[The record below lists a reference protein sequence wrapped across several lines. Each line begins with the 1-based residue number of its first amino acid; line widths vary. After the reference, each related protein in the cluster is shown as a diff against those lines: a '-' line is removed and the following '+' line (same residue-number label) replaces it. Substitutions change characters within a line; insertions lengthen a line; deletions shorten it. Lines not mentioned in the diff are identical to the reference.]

1 MGERKMAD
9 ISVMDAERLC
19 GWLPRRARETHKGD
33 FGRILLLCGAVGY
46 TGAPALAAMGA
57 ARSGAGLIFVGVP
70 EPVYPIVAGKLLEP
84 MVFPLPAQGG
94 MLAESAVPE
103 ILARLSGCDA
113 CLIGCGMGRSAGTF
127 AAVQAVL
134 ANASCPVVVDA
145 DGINVLEG
153 HIDVLRGAACPV
165 VLTPHDGEYRR
176 LMGRL
181 PGEDRMGAAAA
192 LAKKTGATVLLKG
205 HRTAICGADERW
217 ENRCGNPGL
226 ATGGSGDVLAGI
238 LVSLLGQGLPPVHA
252 AAAAAWLHGTAADR
266 CAARMGEYG
275 LLPSDVAAELPYL
288 LPSEGLRVRR
298 GCAVLMMC
306 LCLLLGGCGGRSQGV
321 SPAIAFRASLVQAGG
336 CSFRAE
342 LTADYGDYVV
352 PFTLDCETEVNGPTH
367 FTVAAPETLAGI
379 TAAVDETGGT
389 VTYDGLMM
397 DFGLLANG
405 RLAPAAGP
413 AVVAYCWSSA
423 YLAAGGEEDGRFRA
437 TYEKDYEEKML
448 KVDTWFENGIP
459 IYAEVCYNGQRILNL
474 TISEF
479 SLK

>member
-1 MGERKMAD
+1 MAD

-19 GWLPRRARETHKGD
+19 GWLPRRVRETHKGD

-113 CLIGCGMGRSAGTF
+113 CLIGCGLGRSAGTF

-192 LAKKTGATVLLKG
+192 LAEKTGATVLLKG

-217 ENRCGNPGL
+217 ENRCGKSGPLLSGRERRRAWRAFSSHCWGRACRPCMQRL
-226 ATGGSGDVLAGI
+226 RLRGSTERR
-238 LVSLLGQGLPPVHA
+238 P
-252 AAAAAWLHGTAADR
+252 TAA
-266 CAARMGEYG
+266 AARMGEYG

-288 LPSEGLRVRR
+288 LP
-298 GCAVLMMC
+298 
-306 LCLLLGGCGGRSQGV
+306 
-321 SPAIAFRASLVQAGG
+321 
-336 CSFRAE
+336 
-342 LTADYGDYVV
+342 
-352 PFTLDCETEVNGPTH
+352 
-367 FTVAAPETLAGI
+367 
-379 TAAVDETGGT
+379 
-389 VTYDGLMM
+389 
-397 DFGLLANG
+397 
-405 RLAPAAGP
+405 
-413 AVVAYCWSSA
+413 
-423 YLAAGGEEDGRFRA
+423 
-437 TYEKDYEEKML
+437 
-448 KVDTWFENGIP
+448 
-459 IYAEVCYNGQRILNL
+459 
-474 TISEF
+474 
-479 SLK
+479 

>member
-1 MGERKMAD
+1 M
-9 ISVMDAERLC
+9 
-19 GWLPRRARETHKGD
+19 
-33 FGRILLLCGAVGY
+33 
-46 TGAPALAAMGA
+46 
-57 ARSGAGLIFVGVP
+57 
-70 EPVYPIVAGKLLEP
+70 
-84 MVFPLPAQGG
+84 
-94 MLAESAVPE
+94 
-103 ILARLSGCDA
+103 
-113 CLIGCGMGRSAGTF
+113 
-127 AAVQAVL
+127 
-134 ANASCPVVVDA
+134 
-145 DGINVLEG
+145 
-153 HIDVLRGAACPV
+153 
-165 VLTPHDGEYRR
+165 
-176 LMGRL
+176 
-181 PGEDRMGAAAA
+181 
-192 LAKKTGATVLLKG
+192 
-205 HRTAICGADERW
+205 
-217 ENRCGNPGL
+217 
-226 ATGGSGDVLAGI
+226 
-238 LVSLLGQGLPPVHA
+238 
-252 AAAAAWLHGTAADR
+252 
-266 CAARMGEYG
+266 
-275 LLPSDVAAELPYL
+275 
-288 LPSEGLRVRR
+288 
-298 GCAVLMMC
+298 
-306 LCLLLGGCGGRSQGV
+306 
-321 SPAIAFRASLVQAGG
+321 QAGG

>member
-94 MLAESAVPE
+94 MLAETAVPE

-113 CLIGCGMGRSAGTF
+113 CLIGCGLGRSAGTF
-127 AAVQAVL
+127 AAVQA
-134 ANASCPVVVDA
+134 
-145 DGINVLEG
+145 VLEG

-192 LAKKTGATVLLKG
+192 LAEKTGATVLLKG

-288 LPSEGLRVRR
+288 LP
-298 GCAVLMMC
+298 
-306 LCLLLGGCGGRSQGV
+306 
-321 SPAIAFRASLVQAGG
+321 
-336 CSFRAE
+336 
-342 LTADYGDYVV
+342 
-352 PFTLDCETEVNGPTH
+352 
-367 FTVAAPETLAGI
+367 
-379 TAAVDETGGT
+379 
-389 VTYDGLMM
+389 
-397 DFGLLANG
+397 
-405 RLAPAAGP
+405 
-413 AVVAYCWSSA
+413 
-423 YLAAGGEEDGRFRA
+423 
-437 TYEKDYEEKML
+437 
-448 KVDTWFENGIP
+448 
-459 IYAEVCYNGQRILNL
+459 
-474 TISEF
+474 
-479 SLK
+479 

>member
-1 MGERKMAD
+1 
-9 ISVMDAERLC
+9 
-19 GWLPRRARETHKGD
+19 
-33 FGRILLLCGAVGY
+33 
-46 TGAPALAAMGA
+46 MGA

-113 CLIGCGMGRSAGTF
+113 CLIGCGLGRKRRDV
-127 AAVQAVL
+127 AAVQTVL

-145 DGINVLEG
+145 DSINVLEG
-153 HIDVLRGAACPV
+153 HIDVLRGAAAAPAHADDAN
-165 VLTPHDGEYRR
+165 TR

-192 LAKKTGATVLLKG
+192 LAEKTGATVLLKG

-238 LVSLLGQGLPPVHA
+238 LVYCWGQGLPPVHA

-288 LPSEGLRVRR
+288 LP
-298 GCAVLMMC
+298 
-306 LCLLLGGCGGRSQGV
+306 
-321 SPAIAFRASLVQAGG
+321 
-336 CSFRAE
+336 
-342 LTADYGDYVV
+342 
-352 PFTLDCETEVNGPTH
+352 
-367 FTVAAPETLAGI
+367 
-379 TAAVDETGGT
+379 
-389 VTYDGLMM
+389 
-397 DFGLLANG
+397 
-405 RLAPAAGP
+405 
-413 AVVAYCWSSA
+413 
-423 YLAAGGEEDGRFRA
+423 
-437 TYEKDYEEKML
+437 
-448 KVDTWFENGIP
+448 
-459 IYAEVCYNGQRILNL
+459 
-474 TISEF
+474 
-479 SLK
+479 

>member
-1 MGERKMAD
+1 M
-9 ISVMDAERLC
+9 
-19 GWLPRRARETHKGD
+19 
-33 FGRILLLCGAVGY
+33 
-46 TGAPALAAMGA
+46 
-57 ARSGAGLIFVGVP
+57 
-70 EPVYPIVAGKLLEP
+70 
-84 MVFPLPAQGG
+84 
-94 MLAESAVPE
+94 
-103 ILARLSGCDA
+103 
-113 CLIGCGMGRSAGTF
+113 
-127 AAVQAVL
+127 
-134 ANASCPVVVDA
+134 
-145 DGINVLEG
+145 
-153 HIDVLRGAACPV
+153 
-165 VLTPHDGEYRR
+165 
-176 LMGRL
+176 
-181 PGEDRMGAAAA
+181 
-192 LAKKTGATVLLKG
+192 
-205 HRTAICGADERW
+205 
-217 ENRCGNPGL
+217 
-226 ATGGSGDVLAGI
+226 
-238 LVSLLGQGLPPVHA
+238 
-252 AAAAAWLHGTAADR
+252 
-266 CAARMGEYG
+266 
-275 LLPSDVAAELPYL
+275 
-288 LPSEGLRVRR
+288 RR

-352 PFTLDCETEVNGPTH
+352 PFALDCETEVNGQTH

-413 AVVAYCWSSA
+413 GRRGILLVLRLSRRGR
-423 YLAAGGEEDGRFRA
+423 GGGRRFRA

>member
-1 MGERKMAD
+1 MPNCRGAYAPQGVQPEAHGGRPALPAGSAHSNAPSLSPHFAAGGPITAFLLYRQNFNIFLQRLQGKSAGDLTIFLRYIIIISKKAALRQMGERKMAD

-46 TGAPALAAMGA
+46 TGAPALAAMAA

-113 CLIGCGMGRSAGTF
+113 CLIGCGLGRSAGTF

-192 LAKKTGATVLLKG
+192 LAEKTGATVLLKG

-288 LPSEGLRVRR
+288 LP
-298 GCAVLMMC
+298 
-306 LCLLLGGCGGRSQGV
+306 
-321 SPAIAFRASLVQAGG
+321 
-336 CSFRAE
+336 
-342 LTADYGDYVV
+342 
-352 PFTLDCETEVNGPTH
+352 
-367 FTVAAPETLAGI
+367 
-379 TAAVDETGGT
+379 
-389 VTYDGLMM
+389 
-397 DFGLLANG
+397 
-405 RLAPAAGP
+405 
-413 AVVAYCWSSA
+413 
-423 YLAAGGEEDGRFRA
+423 
-437 TYEKDYEEKML
+437 
-448 KVDTWFENGIP
+448 
-459 IYAEVCYNGQRILNL
+459 
-474 TISEF
+474 
-479 SLK
+479 

>member
-1 MGERKMAD
+1 
-9 ISVMDAERLC
+9 
-19 GWLPRRARETHKGD
+19 
-33 FGRILLLCGAVGY
+33 
-46 TGAPALAAMGA
+46 
-57 ARSGAGLIFVGVP
+57 
-70 EPVYPIVAGKLLEP
+70 

-113 CLIGCGMGRSAGTF
+113 CLIGCGLGRSAGTF
-127 AAVQAVL
+127 ATVQAVL

-192 LAKKTGATVLLKG
+192 LAEKTGATVLLKG

-288 LPSEGLRVRR
+288 LP
-298 GCAVLMMC
+298 
-306 LCLLLGGCGGRSQGV
+306 
-321 SPAIAFRASLVQAGG
+321 
-336 CSFRAE
+336 
-342 LTADYGDYVV
+342 
-352 PFTLDCETEVNGPTH
+352 
-367 FTVAAPETLAGI
+367 
-379 TAAVDETGGT
+379 
-389 VTYDGLMM
+389 
-397 DFGLLANG
+397 
-405 RLAPAAGP
+405 
-413 AVVAYCWSSA
+413 
-423 YLAAGGEEDGRFRA
+423 
-437 TYEKDYEEKML
+437 
-448 KVDTWFENGIP
+448 
-459 IYAEVCYNGQRILNL
+459 
-474 TISEF
+474 
-479 SLK
+479 

>member
-1 MGERKMAD
+1 M
-9 ISVMDAERLC
+9 
-19 GWLPRRARETHKGD
+19 
-33 FGRILLLCGAVGY
+33 
-46 TGAPALAAMGA
+46 
-57 ARSGAGLIFVGVP
+57 
-70 EPVYPIVAGKLLEP
+70 
-84 MVFPLPAQGG
+84 
-94 MLAESAVPE
+94 
-103 ILARLSGCDA
+103 
-113 CLIGCGMGRSAGTF
+113 
-127 AAVQAVL
+127 
-134 ANASCPVVVDA
+134 
-145 DGINVLEG
+145 
-153 HIDVLRGAACPV
+153 
-165 VLTPHDGEYRR
+165 
-176 LMGRL
+176 
-181 PGEDRMGAAAA
+181 
-192 LAKKTGATVLLKG
+192 
-205 HRTAICGADERW
+205 
-217 ENRCGNPGL
+217 
-226 ATGGSGDVLAGI
+226 
-238 LVSLLGQGLPPVHA
+238 
-252 AAAAAWLHGTAADR
+252 
-266 CAARMGEYG
+266 
-275 LLPSDVAAELPYL
+275 
-288 LPSEGLRVRR
+288 RVRR

-352 PFTLDCETEVNGPTH
+352 PFALDCETEVNGPTH

-405 RLAPAAGP
+405 RLAPAAG
-413 AVVAYCWSSA
+413 
-423 YLAAGGEEDGRFRA
+423 AGGEEDGRFRA

>member
-9 ISVMDAERLC
+9 ISVMDTERLC

-84 MVFPLPAQGG
+84 MVFPLLAQGG

-113 CLIGCGMGRSAGTF
+113 CLIGCGLGRSAGTF

-134 ANASCPVVVDA
+134 ANAACPVVVDA

-181 PGEDRMGAAAA
+181 PGEDRVGAAAA
-192 LAKKTGATVLLKG
+192 LAEKTGATVLLKG

-238 LVSLLGQGLPPVHA
+238 LVSLLG
-252 AAAAAWLHGTAADR
+252 T
-266 CAARMGEYG
+266 
-275 LLPSDVAAELPYL
+275 
-288 LPSEGLRVRR
+288 LRRSCHIYCHRR
-298 GCAVLMMC
+298 GCA
-306 LCLLLGGCGGRSQGV
+306 CG
-321 SPAIAFRASLVQAGG
+321 
-336 CSFRAE
+336 E
-342 LTADYGDYVV
+342 
-352 PFTLDCETEVNGPTH
+352 
-367 FTVAAPETLAGI
+367 AAP
-379 TAAVDETGGT
+379 
-389 VTYDGLMM
+389 Y
-397 DFGLLANG
+397 
-405 RLAPAAGP
+405 
-413 AVVAYCWSSA
+413 
-423 YLAAGGEEDGRFRA
+423 
-437 TYEKDYEEKML
+437 
-448 KVDTWFENGIP
+448 
-459 IYAEVCYNGQRILNL
+459 
-474 TISEF
+474 
-479 SLK
+479 

>member
-1 MGERKMAD
+1 M
-9 ISVMDAERLC
+9 
-19 GWLPRRARETHKGD
+19 
-33 FGRILLLCGAVGY
+33 
-46 TGAPALAAMGA
+46 
-57 ARSGAGLIFVGVP
+57 
-70 EPVYPIVAGKLLEP
+70 
-84 MVFPLPAQGG
+84 
-94 MLAESAVPE
+94 
-103 ILARLSGCDA
+103 
-113 CLIGCGMGRSAGTF
+113 
-127 AAVQAVL
+127 
-134 ANASCPVVVDA
+134 
-145 DGINVLEG
+145 
-153 HIDVLRGAACPV
+153 
-165 VLTPHDGEYRR
+165 
-176 LMGRL
+176 
-181 PGEDRMGAAAA
+181 
-192 LAKKTGATVLLKG
+192 
-205 HRTAICGADERW
+205 
-217 ENRCGNPGL
+217 
-226 ATGGSGDVLAGI
+226 
-238 LVSLLGQGLPPVHA
+238 
-252 AAAAAWLHGTAADR
+252 
-266 CAARMGEYG
+266 
-275 LLPSDVAAELPYL
+275 
-288 LPSEGLRVRR
+288 RVRR

-321 SPAIAFRASLVQAGG
+321 SPAIAVRASLVQAGG

-352 PFTLDCETEVNGPTH
+352 PFALDCETEVNGPTH

>member
-1 MGERKMAD
+1 MIVRKIALNGWRNYEFAAAEFSPGTNVITGENAQGKTNLLEAVYLLTGGKSFRTRFDKELIGFGYTSAEVLAD
-9 ISVMDAERLC
+9 VFA
-19 GWLPRRARETHKGD
+19 
-33 FGRILLLCGAVGY
+33 FGREQTVRIVLRQGQRKQIWQNGVKK
-46 TGAPALAAMGA
+46 TAAE
-57 ARSGAGLIFVGVP
+57 L
-70 EPVYPIVAGKLLEP
+70 
-84 MVFPLPAQGG
+84 
-94 MLAESAVPE
+94 
-103 ILARLSGCDA
+103 
-113 CLIGCGMGRSAGTF
+113 AGTF

-192 LAKKTGATVLLKG
+192 LAEKTGATVLLKG

-288 LPSEGLRVRR
+288 LP
-298 GCAVLMMC
+298 
-306 LCLLLGGCGGRSQGV
+306 
-321 SPAIAFRASLVQAGG
+321 
-336 CSFRAE
+336 
-342 LTADYGDYVV
+342 
-352 PFTLDCETEVNGPTH
+352 
-367 FTVAAPETLAGI
+367 
-379 TAAVDETGGT
+379 
-389 VTYDGLMM
+389 
-397 DFGLLANG
+397 
-405 RLAPAAGP
+405 
-413 AVVAYCWSSA
+413 
-423 YLAAGGEEDGRFRA
+423 
-437 TYEKDYEEKML
+437 
-448 KVDTWFENGIP
+448 
-459 IYAEVCYNGQRILNL
+459 
-474 TISEF
+474 
-479 SLK
+479 

>member
-1 MGERKMAD
+1 M
-9 ISVMDAERLC
+9 
-19 GWLPRRARETHKGD
+19 
-33 FGRILLLCGAVGY
+33 
-46 TGAPALAAMGA
+46 
-57 ARSGAGLIFVGVP
+57 
-70 EPVYPIVAGKLLEP
+70 
-84 MVFPLPAQGG
+84 
-94 MLAESAVPE
+94 
-103 ILARLSGCDA
+103 
-113 CLIGCGMGRSAGTF
+113 
-127 AAVQAVL
+127 
-134 ANASCPVVVDA
+134 
-145 DGINVLEG
+145 
-153 HIDVLRGAACPV
+153 
-165 VLTPHDGEYRR
+165 
-176 LMGRL
+176 
-181 PGEDRMGAAAA
+181 
-192 LAKKTGATVLLKG
+192 
-205 HRTAICGADERW
+205 
-217 ENRCGNPGL
+217 
-226 ATGGSGDVLAGI
+226 
-238 LVSLLGQGLPPVHA
+238 
-252 AAAAAWLHGTAADR
+252 
-266 CAARMGEYG
+266 
-275 LLPSDVAAELPYL
+275 
-288 LPSEGLRVRR
+288 RVRR

-352 PFTLDCETEVNGPTH
+352 PFALDCETEVNGPTH
-367 FTVAAPETLAGI
+367 FTVVAPETLAGI

-413 AVVAYCWSSA
+413 AVVAYCGSSA
-423 YLAAGGEEDGRFRA
+423 YLAAGGEEEGRFRA